1 MEPPHINIIV
11 VYPVEFIGD
20 PVLEENIPKM
30 LSVVREYIKEYESY
44 LTFKTK
50 IGNTVWDSEKLK
62 YGNIAYEHQ
71 ERADKLAEKM
81 HIEYPILAT
90 NYKKIIESKNTFNE
104 LGLKDKKDTINGII
118 NLLSGKEGN
127 LKKIGLGDREGR
139 IKDRKFEYNKL
150 KNMIFVEKSVTG
162 MYERRYKI
170 DGLEN
175 SCSN

>member
-11 VYPVEFIGD
+11 VYPVDFTGD

-50 IGNTVWDSEKLK
+50 IGNAIWDSEKLK

-81 HIEYPILAT
+81 NEGISPYFWYVNKVSRELI
-90 NYKKIIESKNTFNE
+90 FNE
-104 LGLKDKKDTINGII
+104 I
-118 NLLSGKEGN
+118 S
-127 LKKIGLGDREGR
+127 
-139 IKDRKFEYNKL
+139 RKVDYAANYAQTECQF
-150 KNMIFVEKSVTG
+150 
-162 MYERRYKI
+162 RYCGTAI
-170 DGLEN
+170 PFLTVR
-175 SCSN
+175 STAR

>member
-81 HIEYPILAT
+81 NEGISPYFWYVGKVSE
-90 NYKKIIESKNTFNE
+90 NVVFNE
-104 LGLKDKKDTINGII
+104 I
-118 NLLSGKEGN
+118 S
-127 LKKIGLGDREGR
+127 
-139 IKDRKFEYNKL
+139 RKVDYAVRLEK
-150 KNMIFVEKSVTG
+150 MI
-162 MYERRYKI
+162 
-170 DGLEN
+170 
-175 SCSN
+175 